1 MAHSTLSCDR
11 KSGNTFNIYIY
22 IIPCESDPPLIS
34 LDPLE
39 VGGGDKGPGK
49 PRKNARLLYNIFQ
62 YPTGNF
68 LSSTEFREFFPNFPK
83 ISNSGT
89 LVSFSGLRRDG
100 KWPVQNGGTETG
112 PGSGCSRMLGME
124 NFPDFCRK
132 NPIPE
137 KWHSGMQT
145 SRGIPPVAFRGI
157 HQAKP

>member
-1 MAHSTLSCDR
+1 MAHGTLSCDR
-11 KSGNTFNIYIY
+11 QSGNTFNIYIY

-83 ISNSGT
+83 ISNLGIP
-89 LVSFSGLRRDG
+89 VSFLGLRRDG
-100 KWPVQNGGTETG
+100 NWPVPNGRTETG
-112 PGSGCSRMLGME
+112 PGRGCSQMLGTG
-124 NFPDFCRK
+124 NFPDFSMK
-132 NPIPE
+132 FPVPG
-137 KWHSGMQT
+137 KWHLGTQT
-145 SRGIPPVAFRGI
+145 ST
-157 HQAKP
+157 KY